1 MQVPRGQRPPVPRS
15 SEYPALRRD
24 HWGVGRPLLRSVSI
38 MSGVRFHELNWKEP
52 LWRVGIAWN
61 RNSEKLS
68 LISGLVKVV
77 RAVAGDQEV

>member
-1 MQVPRGQRPPVPRS
+1 
-15 SEYPALRRD
+15 
-24 HWGVGRPLLRSVSI
+24 LLRSVSI